1 MNHSSEQ
8 WSIQP
13 LHYFADAQQS
23 KTRYRDI
30 LASTGDRTMLV
41 RSRRV
46 GESVRIAPDIT
57 LTIVQVRGDQVR
69 FRVTAP
75 PDVGVYREEIVNE
88 LNQAAINALSLTI
101 AGV

>member
-1 MNHSSEQ
+1 
-8 WSIQP
+8 
-13 LHYFADAQQS
+13 
-23 KTRYRDI
+23 
-30 LASTGDRTMLV
+30 MLV

-46 GESVRIAPDIT
+46 GESVRITPDIM

-88 LNQAAINALSLTI
+88 LSQAAINALSSTM
-101 AGV
+101 VTPS